1 MAQAGTF
8 QFGVDESFLS
18 QSVSRSLINGAKM
31 AQKSGAFSP
40 TVNDQA
46 FRQPLG
52 RITGDVNKFESSLSA
67 ANQRVIAFGAS
78 ASVFYGV
85 STAIKGL
92 LTSTVQ
98 VNKAMVDINAI
109 FGLSANSLVKFK
121 NELFD
126 VSRKTSQSFDAVAES
141 AKEFSRQGLS
151 VSETLKRVRDSMI
164 LTRLTGLSAA
174 EAANTLTAAVNSFN
188 KSGLDTTQILNK
200 MVAADSAFAVSSKDL
215 ADALT
220 RVGSTAQDA
229 GVQFDELLALVTS
242 VKQITGREGAV
253 IANGLK
259 TIFNRVERSETLEMF
274 DSLKIKIK
282 DANSNILPTIEIL
295 KNLASQYDTLGVSGK
310 QMVAEMVGG
319 VYQINILKAAIGDLS
334 KENSIYDQ
342 ALRQVGKAQDEAIK
356 RNEYLNT
363 SFAAMIQQAQNTF
376 SQIGSNLGEKIFT
389 SNTNSLQSAIKD
401 LFGKENFDN
410 FLDGLKGVDAEGT
423 GNTIGQGLIKGIGN
437 VFGVSGGVPGPG
449 LLALGIGVSKVL
461 GTSLKMVMG
470 DFNSL
475 LGLNQKIQNINTG
488 VERALIGANEAEKQ
502 RLATAKT
509 LADQEKIILEILLR
523 QNAAMAQMK
532 TERAALKGDI
542 LAGNSAVA
550 KAVGAQAILAAKSI
564 PRAAGGL
571 IPALA
576 QESHSISKGI
586 GGASPSAKPVLIPN
600 FNFGGGKTGPIVA
613 NTDEY
618 LVPNYAGRGSAIFNK
633 EMVAKSGVPSG
644 AIRVAAGGFSP
655 INIENQFGRLFGEL
669 SNSGQFIVNGITT
682 AQKGMGYSNKLYAEL
697 IGLLGEKGA
706 RSIFGKLVPQEA
718 FDNPNIKAVLPQ
730 LTRGKHGRSNLL
742 QMFGEDD
749 QFGPSINFRG
759 GNNFDTDLGNNA
771 GRILRMMQQG
781 YGATEFT
788 TFLANGYVPNFAN
801 KFYRGITPSIN
812 KFTGN
817 PLTPFDFSD
826 TKGSLFASRDFGEAM
841 SYADQQHKFVGEF
854 SLKKGLK
861 GLNLFSKSGRNKLAE
876 IIEANLDKDD
886 FSTSRMSPDKS
897 KYEEIDVPISQILR
911 NMKRDPNYNKSYFN
925 KDDVRDTFRTLDRRS
940 INNLLRSLNYDFVT
954 FPDISG
960 EGRQVNQNISILTE
974 SAITNKKWKNAYTQ
988 DQIDKLSDPYTIAS
1002 GYIPNFA
1009 RRGRPSIKGRQ
1020 IRYEGDMDFSSVLG
1034 PEGLMQLFTIF
1045 GFGLGN
1051 HPTKST
1057 IDRRALEKFGISIPE
1072 GLTPGSK
1079 FPYRGAA
1086 GGLLPKSL
1094 SDAIYREKKAGIP
1107 ESSIYIDKDNR
1118 LISPQNPLGLLIAN
1132 RRDEPAGGFQGVDRL
1147 QRIGLNPKLAGTTDV
1162 PNFAERPAS
1171 ELLLKYLTKGSD
1183 PKSIL
1188 GNITYPGSTA
1198 SMGEA
1203 QKSIEKY
1210 LGGIIKNISLKDVDF
1225 LSEGFVK
1232 QIQTK
1237 VKTAVESSFSGVNFG
1252 KSSIFGKITDQI
1264 IESREKE
1271 IRSLQNYQIA
1281 LKQNEEIAKKATL
1294 EQNKRA
1300 IEEANAYTNYT
1311 LGKDRFFEGSS
1322 SGLASDYKV
1331 PTNEQIQQDRK
1342 RREQNAQKLYAL
1354 QDQLTRN
1361 TINYKLSRGVRLE
1374 NLSGVERSQYLSE
1387 LQNKAISKLGLT
1399 SSGASA
1405 EQILANP
1412 QAQAQIDK
1420 YVRDQIRGL
1429 TQNATNR
1436 AISKITATAALNEKL
1451 ASGSKFYQ
1459 DLSGKEQTMLIKEFT
1474 RKAYSQYNFQGA
1486 GISYMQA
1493 LRNTESR
1500 QLMDNYVQ
1508 QEIAKMSRNQISTT
1522 QTAWQK
1528 WKDRMGSPIG
1538 QMAMMMGPSMISGF
1552 IPEGRGGTTSGRA
1565 LGGVQGMLQGMGTGA
1580 MFGPWGAAIGAG
1592 VGGLM
1597 GVVSKW
1603 NKSFDEV
1610 AREIDEANTKNK
1622 KVVTDI
1628 GLYIQQTGEIT
1639 EAVNE
1644 GLSPRRVRELVDK
1657 QIQLFSSFEDP
1668 NIRKDIISGRPED
1681 ALRKAQQNQL
1691 NRLNAGEVV
1700 SSFSRANEEVGFTR
1714 FLAKYPKLSS
1724 FALNP
1729 MFGSSINKIS
1739 ELTGSNIFERVGVG
1753 TLSQKNKEI
1762 ASTSVLNIMDKF
1774 TESDLKKLSES
1785 INKDGITALENF
1797 KNQLNLTSGDIKQMS
1812 EDIPNKK
1819 EFLDIF
1825 NSAIEQRTKQLNIQK
1840 EFGGNIEDLM
1850 KRFQI
1855 SNLQW
1860 QEVGF
1865 QTQLNAN
1872 RVNIAG
1878 QSGLR
1883 TRNTLNTARIELNP
1897 NLTDVVRSEM
1907 LGEDQLANLQ
1917 ASNRLSL
1924 FGAAQ
1929 SARVGL
1935 STIAQESSIVGPDQ
1949 ILKMNEIF
1957 KSIADSGDLSSL
1969 EKEIN
1974 NLTQLQ
1980 KNAFDVAKDSKNNDK
1995 QFHGASVSYLREQ
2008 YQKLDD
2014 LLRSSRAAEEELKIQ
2029 TSVNTIRIKEGQ
2041 RQNLM
2046 NNANY
2051 SVDIFAQARRNREA
2065 AEGLPFTRGP
2075 YRQGLM
2081 LQAKINEQDY
2091 LSSLGI
2097 VQSSESLN
2105 NYNAL
2110 KQSRAQAT
2118 IATLLQQETGQK
2130 VNPNDITALREASSR
2145 SANASR
2151 YKETIDLFGFNAQQE
2166 ISKLSTGTGASYN
2179 EIVDK
2184 LMKSGADPLQST
2196 IAMNTGKTAEVSTTI
2211 NSNMVDGF
2219 SRIENLWQAAI
2230 TSNKGAEVI
2239 KSAVG
2244 EKMGLYGEIGI
2255 LKEERTKKLKANEST
2270 TDIDT
2275 KITELEQKY
2284 AVSSKKVDDLLNNRN
2299 KLISQNGSGTT
2310 TAISQLNQQ
2319 TAAVNSEGSPVILEP
2334 FEVKE
2339 SRDQKESI
2347 DEVTNSLRGL
2357 KQGLIDASSEWGTFA
2372 QLGEATGK
2380 TLVNAAGEGFGAFVV
2395 GSMNSTAAFRNFAAS
2410 VISDIAKMYAQK
2422 AMTGLIGSL
2431 FGGSSPVKT
2440 ANTGGSILKFAMGGK
2455 VPALLTGG
2463 EYYFT
2468 PSAAKAIGQ
2477 NNLNAMNSGT
2487 ARFAGGGL
2495 VRGGSGYM
2503 DDIPA
2508 TLDSGGF
2515 VMKRSAVQK
2524 YGAGNLSALA
2534 RNFGGEVRMYA
2545 SGGNVSPAMGSFG
2558 SSSGASGNTNVKIEL
2573 HDNRTSAS
2581 ATSDDSVNDPEFN
2594 KRLSI
2599 AIKSTVLNTV
2609 NEQRRIGGTLRQ
2621 SSNY

>member
-319 VYQINILKAAIGDLS
+319 VYQINILKAAMGDLS

-576 QESHSISKGI
+576 QESHSISKGV

-669 SNSGQFIVNGITT
+669 SNSGQFTVNGITT

-718 FDNPNIKAVLPQ
+718 FDNPNIKAILPQ

-742 QMFGEDD
+742 RMFGEDD
-749 QFGPSINFRG
+749 QFGPAINFRG
-759 GNNFDTDLGNNA
+759 GSNFDTDLGNNA

-788 TFLANGYVPNFAN
+788 TFLANGY
-801 KFYRGITPSIN
+801 
-812 KFTGN
+812 
-817 PLTPFDFSD
+817 
-826 TKGSLFASRDFGEAM
+826 
-841 SYADQQHKFVGEF
+841 
-854 SLKKGLK
+854 
-861 GLNLFSKSGRNKLAE
+861 
-876 IIEANLDKDD
+876 
-886 FSTSRMSPDKS
+886 
-897 KYEEIDVPISQILR
+897 
-911 NMKRDPNYNKSYFN
+911 
-925 KDDVRDTFRTLDRRS
+925 
-940 INNLLRSLNYDFVT
+940 
-954 FPDISG
+954 
-960 EGRQVNQNISILTE
+960 
-974 SAITNKKWKNAYTQ
+974 
-988 DQIDKLSDPYTIAS
+988 
-1002 GYIPNFA
+1002 IPNFS

-1034 PEGLMQLFTIF
+1034 PEGLMNLFTIF

-1051 HPTKST
+1051 HPHAST
-1057 IDRRALEKFGISIPE
+1057 IDRKSLEKFGIKIPE

-1361 TINYKLSRGVRLE
+1361 TINYKLGRGVRLE

-1522 QTAWQK
+1522 PTAWQK

-1739 ELTGSNIFERVGVG
+1739 ELTGSNIFEKVGVG

-2130 VNPNDITALREASSR
+2130 VNPNDIAALREASSR

-2284 AVSSKKVDDLLNNRN
+2284 VIADRKVNDLLNNRN

-2339 SRDQKESI
+2339 SRDQKEAV
-2347 DEVTNSLRGL
+2347 DEITNSLRGL
-2357 KQGLIDASSEWGTFA
+2357 KQGIIDASTEWGTFA

-2410 VISDIAKMYAQK
+2410 VISDIAKIYAQK
-2422 AMTGLIGSL
+2422 AMTGLIAGALGSIGGM
-2431 FGGSSPVKT
+2431 FGSGGISESAGNSMNATNAAAV
-2440 ANTGGSILKFAMGGK
+2440 ASLNNTGGSILKFAMGGK

-2463 EYYFT
+2463 EYYFN
-2468 PSAAKAIGQ
+2468 PSTAKSIGQ
-2477 NNLNAMNSGT
+2477 NNLNAINHGT

-2503 DDIPA
+2503 DDVPA
-2508 TLDSGGF
+2508 MLDNGGF
-2515 VMKRSAVQK
+2515 VVKRSAVQK

-2534 RNFGGEVRMYA
+2534 RNLGGEVRMYA

-2621 SSNY
+2621 ASNY